1 MSNLPEGWVETTLGE
16 IASINPREPMKKGT
30 IAKCVAMEKLPAF
43 DKRITG
49 FELKPF
55 KGGTKFRNGDT
66 LLARI
71 TPCLE
76 NGKTAYVDIL
86 DEGEVGFGSTEYIVI
101 REKEDLSDKQFLFYL
116 ATSPRFREIA
126 IKCMTGTSGRQR
138 VQTDVLINRPLFL
151 PPLPEQK
158 AIADM
163 LSSFDEKIELLREQ
177 NKTLETL
184 AQTIFKEWF
193 VHFNFPDQQGKPYKT
208 NGGEMVESELG
219 LIPQGWRVGMLSEIA
234 EFLNGLALQKY
245 PPIDGQETL
254 PVIKTRELKQGVTAQ
269 TDKANT
275 ELDKKYIIDNG
286 DVLFSWSGS
295 LEVVLWKH
303 GKGALNQHLFKVS
316 SKDYPKWFYY
326 YWTLHHLRWF
336 RSIAADKATTM
347 GHIQRKHLDEAKVL
361 IPSGDIMEQ
370 GTALFA
376 PMIEKIV
383 VTNGQIQTLSKT
395 RDTLLPK
402 LMSGQVRVKF

>member
-1 MSNLPEGWVETTLGE
+1 
-16 IASINPREPMKKGT
+16 
-30 IAKCVAMEKLPAF
+30 
-43 DKRITG
+43 
-49 FELKPF
+49 
-55 KGGTKFRNGDT
+55 
-66 LLARI
+66 
-71 TPCLE
+71 
-76 NGKTAYVDIL
+76 
-86 DEGEVGFGSTEYIVI
+86 
-101 REKEDLSDKQFLFYL
+101 LSFSK
-116 ATSPRFREIA
+116 
-126 IKCMTGTSGRQR
+126 
-138 VQTDVLINRPLFL
+138 
-151 PPLPEQK
+151 
-158 AIADM
+158 
-163 LSSFDEKIELLREQ
+163 KIELLREQ

-193 VHFNFPDQQGKPYKT
+193 VHFNFPDQHGKPYRN
-208 NGGEMVESELG
+208 NGGAMVESELG
-219 LIPQGWRVGMLSEIA
+219 LIPKGWRVGKLSEIA

-254 PVIKTRELKQGVTAQ
+254 PVIKIREFKQGVTAQ

-295 LEVVLWKH
+295 LEVVLWKY

-316 SKDYPKWFYY
+316 SKYYPKWFYY
-326 YWTLHHLRWF
+326 YWTLYHLRWF

-376 PMIEKIV
+376 PMIERII
-383 VTNGQIQTLSKT
+383 VTNEQIQTLSKI

-402 LMSGQVRVKF
+402 LMSGQVRVQNEEVRRAML